1 MGWETNVI
9 TQITFNKETYDS
21 IYKVEEELEFCNK
34 RIKEIVNSI
43 MMYSTSR
50 PQDILLNREE
60 ATLET
65 IQEDIE
71 DKLELLEEYF
81 VKRNA
86 LEILK
91 ENFKCV
97 DGDFIDNPNRKE
109 NIKKWLIYNGILD
122 KEDFSNNNIN
132 NNFMSISNERVDH
145 PSHYTWIEE
154 KCGIEVIDITR
165 HLDFD
170 LGNAIKYI
178 LRSGHKEESSMTNK
192 EKEIEDLQKAIW
204 YLNDKINMI
213 ENEK

>member
-1 MGWETNVI
+1 MLIYLEIKKEIYQLIGSIKENIMSWETNVI

-21 IYKVEEELEFCNK
+21 IYKVEDEIKYYNK
-34 RIKEIVNSI
+34 RIQDIVNKLMI
-43 MMYSTSR
+43 YSTSR
-50 PQDILLNREE
+50 PQDILLNRGE

-65 IQEDIE
+65 IQEEVE
-71 DKLELLEEYF
+71 DMIELLEEYF

-132 NNFMSISNERVDH
+132 NNANNNIQDIK
-145 PSHYTWIEE
+145 P
-154 KCGIEVIDITR
+154 IDIGV
-165 HLDFD
+165 LEGD
-170 LGNAIKYI
+170 
-178 LRSGHKEESSMTNK
+178 
-192 EKEIEDLQKAIW
+192 
-204 YLNDKINMI
+204 
-213 ENEK
+213 